1 MTIPACDNA
10 LLRVVSGQNRRSPTG
25 LRSIIVKS
33 LTFLLL
39 YKTVVAN
46 RFAPWYHEIGKF
58 GIYGKLN

>member
-1 MTIPACDNA
+1 MTIPACDA
-10 LLRVVSGQNRRSPTG
+10 SARCLRPESSQPYG

-39 YKTVVAN
+39 HKTVVAN